1 MLRGLV
7 ACGFGPAVLAIVYLA
22 IEGSGV
28 ALELGGVEVALGIF
42 SLSAL
47 AFISGGM
54 TAIYQVEKLPLLLAI
69 LLHGGA
75 LYLAY
80 LVTYLVN
87 SWLEDGLI
95 PILVFSGI
103 FVVGYVI
110 IWAIIYLINR
120 RRIAKINTTLK
131 LKQEN

>member
-28 ALELGGVEVALGIF
+28 ALELGAVEVALGIF

-54 TAIYQVEKLPLLLAI
+54 TAVYQVEKLPLLLAI

-80 LVTYLVN
+80 LATYLVN

-103 FVVGYVI
+103 FIVGYVI

-120 RRIAKINTTLK
+120 RRIAKINTILK

>member
-54 TAIYQVEKLPLLLAI
+54 AAIYQVEKLPLLLAI

>member
-28 ALELGGVEVALGIF
+28 ALELGAVEVALGIF

>member
-28 ALELGGVEVALGIF
+28 ALELGAVEVALGIF

-47 AFISGGM
+47 AFISSGM
-54 TAIYQVEKLPLLLAI
+54 TAVYQVEKLPLLLAI

-120 RRIAKINTTLK
+120 RRIAKINTILK